1 MVLRSDIYPEAG
13 RRRHPRVPA
22 SFLVKTHAGGRVVL
36 HKARNL
42 SMTGLLLEG
51 DTGEDHA
58 VLLEIPLPDQHRS
71 VVTTGRVT
79 RREGTR
85 TALHFEDLDW
95 DDICALARY
104 VAPRLP

>member
-1 MVLRSDIYPEAG
+1 MVLRSDMYPDAG

-22 SFLVKTHAGGRVVL
+22 GFLVKAHTGGKVML

-42 SMTGLLLEG
+42 SMTGLLIDG
-51 DTGEDHA
+51 DTGEDA
-58 VLLEIPLPDQHRS
+58 SVLLEIPLPDQDRA

-79 RREGTR
+79 RREGAR
-85 TALHFEDLDW
+85 TALHFVDLDW